1 MWETAGG
8 SWEGSSMK
16 GKQRESIVSCPV
28 FRETGRCPSKSG
40 EGAGQEVGV
49 WHAFKARV
57 LVQLAFMDL

>member
-1 MWETAGG
+1 
-8 SWEGSSMK
+8 MK